1 MKHKFFYT
9 HLIQITD
16 VTIRLSELDLTEDQK
31 NHLLS
36 LMEAN
41 IHSAVIDTV
50 LSELSKEDKKIFLQ
64 NLVSDNHERI
74 WEHLKSRI
82 GKAEDK
88 IAKVVKELEE
98 DLIKDMLE
106 AQKLSEENNS

>member
-16 VTIRLSELDLTEDQK
+16 VTIRLSELDLTEDEK

-64 NLVSDNHERI
+64 NLVSENHEKT

-82 GKAEDK
+82 EKLDVKITKAIENLK
-88 IAKVVKELEE
+88 E
-98 DLIKDMLE
+98 DLIKDVLE
-106 AQKLSEENNS
+106 AQKLSKESNS